1 MEDSI
6 KFQTILQ
13 AHHILV
19 VLDLPELDLE
29 HESDLVLDIF
39 PKECTFTAAPYHARI
54 PLSHSAHPG
63 KAYPDSID
71 YEKNTV
77 TFRVPLDGETKT
89 TDSEISCYPYGFGR
103 LHNGPLSLET
113 SQELKVLPDPCTYSF
128 AQRWELKEAAEK
140 NDFKGEHYG
149 MDYIQFSIDK
159 LGLKLDSFPISYQL
173 SDDQSYRARVIL
185 DEKIRQKEAY
195 SFVEDHRS
203 VLFGLI
209 DILLAIGYDQ
219 LTNNNELNEANSHIN
234 IHRIS
239 GTLAFFVEFECVE
252 QMLRSFYRRS
262 CTYPYYRNKEI
273 SLVCAQNVISST
285 SSVDRRAWI
294 QLQLMYA
301 YDAFKATDCAVLN
314 HLFIKDYIR
323 YVELGLKEEILMQL
337 IDEMQ
342 KALPDVHQ
350 AALGFSEEKL
360 LQKLLMDIM
369 TQEESDTTDSD
380 DCESSED
387 ESEDSNSDNES
398 VTTHEEPNP
407 NENVLEKL
415 MNLKLSG

>member
-6 KFQTILQ
+6 NFQTILQ
-13 AHHILV
+13 SHHILV
-19 VLDLPELDLE
+19 VLDLPGLDLE

-54 PLSHSAHPG
+54 PLLHHARPG

-71 YEKNTV
+71 YDKNTV
-77 TFRVPLDGETKT
+77 TFRVPLDDETKT
-89 TDSEISCYPYGFGR
+89 TDIDISSFPYGFSR

-113 SQELKVLPDPCTYSF
+113 GQELKVLSDPCTYSF
-128 AQRWELKEAAEK
+128 AQRWELKETAEN
-140 NDFKGEHYG
+140 NDFNGEHYG

-159 LGLKLDSFPISYQL
+159 LGLKLDSVPLSYKL
-173 SDDQSYRARVIL
+173 SEDQSHRVRVIL
-185 DEKIRQKEAY
+185 DEKKRQREAY
-195 SFVEDHRS
+195 CSIEDHRPL
-203 VLFGLI
+203 LFGLI
-209 DILLAIGYDQ
+209 DILLSITYDQ
-219 LTNNNELNEANSHIN
+219 LTNSNELNEANSHIN

-239 GTLAFFVEFECVE
+239 GTLAYFVEFECVE

-273 SLVCAQNVISST
+273 SLVCAQQLISRA

-301 YDAFKATDCAVLN
+301 YESFKTTDCAVLN
-314 HLFIKDYIR
+314 HLFVKDYVR
-323 YVELGLKEEILMQL
+323 YVELGLNEEIFMQL
-337 IDEMQ
+337 IDDMQ
-342 KALPDVHQ
+342 KALPDIHL
-350 AALGFSEEKL
+350 AALGFNEEKV
-360 LQKLLMDIM
+360 LQKLLKDII
-369 TQEESDTTDSD
+369 TQDESDTTDSD
-380 DCESSED
+380 DYETSED

-415 MNLKLSG
+415 MNLKISG